1 MEIDE
6 CRAKLWWMAT
16 AMDGDDNRRWMAM
29 TRDGGQQIPMATDG
43 GRRTT
48 MVMNDDGDKRRT
60 TND

>member
-1 MEIDE
+1 
-6 CRAKLWWMAT
+6 MAT

-29 TRDGGQQIPMATDG
+29 TRDGGQQTAMATDG

-48 MVMNDDGDKRRT
+48 MAMNDDGDRRRT